1 MSLIIYLDK
10 KSFSFG
16 GKIMTKYNPFDNFV
30 AVMDKAAGVMGISEE
45 DYLTFKYP
53 ERELKVALPVRMDD
67 GSLKVFEGFRIQH
80 STLRGPAKG
89 GVRYHQNVN
98 VDEVR
103 ALSAWM
109 TFKCAVAAIPY
120 GGGKGGIVCRPREM
134 SKGELERLTRTYID
148 KISAII
154 SPYTDIPAPD
164 VGTNAQTMDWMV
176 DEYSKLKGE
185 SVYGIVTGKSIEIG
199 GSKGRNEATGRGVC
213 FVTLEMMK
221 KYNMKPEDCKIVIQ
235 GMGNVGSISAKLLAE
250 EGAKIVAVS
259 DVSGA
264 IYNENGLDIAGIYKY
279 LDSGKNLLD
288 GYTGDCKRITN
299 AELLEL
305 PCDILIPAALEN
317 QITAEN
323 ADRIKAKIVIE
334 AANGPTSVE
343 ADEILNKKGV
353 KVIPDIL
360 SNSGG
365 VIVSYFEWVQNLQ
378 NFYWEEDDVNAKLK
392 RQIVGAFNDV
402 FDAREKYD
410 CTFRVAA
417 YIVAL
422 NRLVTAKKLRG

>member
-1 MSLIIYLDK
+1 
-10 KSFSFG
+10 
-16 GKIMTKYNPFDNFV
+16 MTKYNPFDNFV
-30 AVMDKAAGVMGISEE
+30 AVMDKAAGVMSISEE

-154 SPYTDIPAPD
+154 SPNTDIPAPD

-250 EGAKIVAVS
+250 EGAKIIAVS
-259 DVSGA
+259 DVSCA

-353 KVIPDIL
+353 KVLPDIL

>member
-1 MSLIIYLDK
+1 
-10 KSFSFG
+10 
-16 GKIMTKYNPFDNFV
+16 MTKYNPFDNFV

-120 GGGKGGIVCRPREM
+120 GGGKGGIVCRPREV
-134 SKGELERLTRTYID
+134 SKGELERLTRTYMD
-148 KISAII
+148 KISATI
-154 SPYTDIPAPD
+154 SPNTDIPAPD

-235 GMGNVGSISAKLLAE
+235 GMGNVGSISAKLLEE
-250 EGAKIVAVS
+250 EGAKIIAVS
-259 DVSGA
+259 DVSCA
-264 IYNENGLDIAGIYKY
+264 IYNENGLDISGIYKY

-353 KVIPDIL
+353 KVLPDIL

>member
-1 MSLIIYLDK
+1 MA
-10 KSFSFG
+10 
-16 GKIMTKYNPFDNFV
+16 KYNPFDNFV

-154 SPYTDIPAPD
+154 SPNTDIPAPD

-235 GMGNVGSISAKLLAE
+235 GMGNVGSISAKLLAQ

-259 DVSGA
+259 DVSCA

-353 KVIPDIL
+353 KVLPDIL

>member
-1 MSLIIYLDK
+1 
-10 KSFSFG
+10 
-16 GKIMTKYNPFDNFV
+16 MTKYNPFDNFV
-30 AVMDKAAGVMGISEE
+30 AVMDKAAGVMGIIEE

-154 SPYTDIPAPD
+154 SPNTDIPAPD

-250 EGAKIVAVS
+250 EGAKIIAVS
-259 DVSGA
+259 DVSCA

-353 KVIPDIL
+353 KVLPDIL

>member
-1 MSLIIYLDK
+1 
-10 KSFSFG
+10 
-16 GKIMTKYNPFDNFV
+16 MTKYNPFDNFV

-154 SPYTDIPAPD
+154 SPNTDIPAPD

-250 EGAKIVAVS
+250 EGAKIIAVS
-259 DVSGA
+259 DVSCA

-353 KVIPDIL
+353 KVLPDII

>member
-1 MSLIIYLDK
+1 
-10 KSFSFG
+10 
-16 GKIMTKYNPFDNFV
+16 MTKYNPFDNFV
-30 AVMDKAAGVMGISEE
+30 AVMDKAAGVMGIREE

-154 SPYTDIPAPD
+154 SPNTDIPAPD

-250 EGAKIVAVS
+250 EGAKIIAVS
-259 DVSGA
+259 DVSCA

-317 QITAEN
+317 QITSEN

-353 KVIPDIL
+353 KVLPDIL

-402 FDAREKYD
+402 YDAREKYD

>member
-1 MSLIIYLDK
+1 MA
-10 KSFSFG
+10 
-16 GKIMTKYNPFDNFV
+16 KYNPFDNFV

-154 SPYTDIPAPD
+154 SPNTDIPAPD

-221 KYNMKPEDCKIVIQ
+221 KYNMKPADCKIVIQ
-235 GMGNVGSISAKLLAE
+235 GMGNVGSISAKLLEE
-250 EGAKIVAVS
+250 EGAKIIAVS
-259 DVSGA
+259 DVSCA

-353 KVIPDIL
+353 KVLPDIL

>member
-1 MSLIIYLDK
+1 
-10 KSFSFG
+10 
-16 GKIMTKYNPFDNFV
+16 MTKYNPFDNFV

-154 SPYTDIPAPD
+154 SPNTDIPAPD

-235 GMGNVGSISAKLLAE
+235 GMGNVGSISAKLLDE
-250 EGAKIVAVS
+250 EGAKIIAVS
-259 DVSGA
+259 DVSCA
-264 IYNENGLDIAGIYKY
+264 IYNENGLDIAEIYKY

-353 KVIPDIL
+353 KVLPDIL

-402 FDAREKYD
+402 YDAREKYD

>member
-1 MSLIIYLDK
+1 
-10 KSFSFG
+10 
-16 GKIMTKYNPFDNFV
+16 MTKYNPFDNFV

-154 SPYTDIPAPD
+154 SPNTDIPAPD

-235 GMGNVGSISAKLLAE
+235 GMGNVGSISAKLLDE
-250 EGAKIVAVS
+250 EGAKIIAVS
-259 DVSGA
+259 DVSCA

-288 GYTGDCKRITN
+288 GYAGDCKRITN

-353 KVIPDIL
+353 KVLPDIL

>member
-1 MSLIIYLDK
+1 MA
-10 KSFSFG
+10 
-16 GKIMTKYNPFDNFV
+16 KYNPFDNFV

-98 VDEVR
+98 IDEVR

-154 SPYTDIPAPD
+154 SPNTDIPAPD

-250 EGAKIVAVS
+250 EGAKIIAVS
-259 DVSGA
+259 DVSCA

-353 KVIPDIL
+353 KVLPDIL

>member
-1 MSLIIYLDK
+1 
-10 KSFSFG
+10 
-16 GKIMTKYNPFDNFV
+16 MTKYNPFDNFV

-154 SPYTDIPAPD
+154 SPNTDIPAPD

-235 GMGNVGSISAKLLAE
+235 GMGNVGSISAKLLEE
-250 EGAKIVAVS
+250 EGAKIIAVS
-259 DVSGA
+259 DVSCA
-264 IYNENGLDIAGIYKY
+264 IYNENGLDISGIYKY

-353 KVIPDIL
+353 KVLPDIL

>member
-1 MSLIIYLDK
+1 MA
-10 KSFSFG
+10 
-16 GKIMTKYNPFDNFV
+16 KYNPFDNFV

-154 SPYTDIPAPD
+154 SPNTDIPAPD
-164 VGTNAQTMDWMV
+164 VGTNAQTMDWIV

-250 EGAKIVAVS
+250 EGAKIIAVS
-259 DVSGA
+259 DVSCA

-353 KVIPDIL
+353 KVLPDIL

>member
-1 MSLIIYLDK
+1 
-10 KSFSFG
+10 
-16 GKIMTKYNPFDNFV
+16 MTKYNPFDNFV

-53 ERELKVALPVRMDD
+53 ERELKVTLPVRMDD

-154 SPYTDIPAPD
+154 SPNTDIPAPD

-235 GMGNVGSISAKLLAE
+235 GMGNVGSISAKLLDE
-250 EGAKIVAVS
+250 EGAKIIAVS
-259 DVSGA
+259 DVSCA

-353 KVIPDIL
+353 KVLPDIL

>member
-1 MSLIIYLDK
+1 
-10 KSFSFG
+10 
-16 GKIMTKYNPFDNFV
+16 MTKYNPFDNFV
-30 AVMDKAAGVMGISEE
+30 AVMDKAAGVMGINEE

-154 SPYTDIPAPD
+154 SPNTDIPAPD

-235 GMGNVGSISAKLLAE
+235 GMGNVGSISAKLLAQ
-250 EGAKIVAVS
+250 EGAKIIAVS
-259 DVSGA
+259 DVSCA

-353 KVIPDIL
+353 KVLPDIL

>member
-1 MSLIIYLDK
+1 MA
-10 KSFSFG
+10 
-16 GKIMTKYNPFDNFV
+16 KYNPFDNFV

-154 SPYTDIPAPD
+154 SPNTDIPAPD

-250 EGAKIVAVS
+250 EGAKIIAVS
-259 DVSGA
+259 DVSCA

-343 ADEILNKKGV
+343 ADEILNTKGV
-353 KVIPDIL
+353 KVLPDIL

>member
-1 MSLIIYLDK
+1 
-10 KSFSFG
+10 
-16 GKIMTKYNPFDNFV
+16 MTKYNPFDNFV

-67 GSLKVFEGFRIQH
+67 GSLRVFEGFRIQH

-154 SPYTDIPAPD
+154 SPNTDIPAPD

-250 EGAKIVAVS
+250 EGAKIIAVS
-259 DVSGA
+259 DVSCA

-353 KVIPDIL
+353 KVLPDIL

>member
-1 MSLIIYLDK
+1 
-10 KSFSFG
+10 
-16 GKIMTKYNPFDNFV
+16 MTKYNPFDNFV

-154 SPYTDIPAPD
+154 SPNTDIPAPD

-250 EGAKIVAVS
+250 EGAKIIAVS
-259 DVSGA
+259 DVSCA

-353 KVIPDIL
+353 KVLPDIL

-378 NFYWEEDDVNAKLK
+378 NFYWEEDDVTQNSNAKSS
-392 RQIVGAFNDV
+392 
-402 FDAREKYD
+402 ARSTTCSTPVKN
-410 CTFRVAA
+410 TTVLSA
-417 YIVAL
+417 
-422 NRLVTAKKLRG
+422 

>member
-1 MSLIIYLDK
+1 
-10 KSFSFG
+10 
-16 GKIMTKYNPFDNFV
+16 MTKYNPFDNFV

-154 SPYTDIPAPD
+154 SPNTDIPAPD

-235 GMGNVGSISAKLLAE
+235 GMGNVGSISAKLLEE
-250 EGAKIVAVS
+250 EGAKIIAVS
-259 DVSGA
+259 DVSCA

-353 KVIPDIL
+353 KVLPDIL

>member
-1 MSLIIYLDK
+1 
-10 KSFSFG
+10 
-16 GKIMTKYNPFDNFV
+16 MTKYNPFDNFV

-67 GSLKVFEGFRIQH
+67 GSLKIFEGFRIQH

-154 SPYTDIPAPD
+154 SPNTDIPAPD

-235 GMGNVGSISAKLLAE
+235 GMGNVGSISAKLLAQ
-250 EGAKIVAVS
+250 EGAKIIAVS
-259 DVSGA
+259 DVSCA

-353 KVIPDIL
+353 KVLPDIL

>member
-1 MSLIIYLDK
+1 
-10 KSFSFG
+10 
-16 GKIMTKYNPFDNFV
+16 MTKYNPFDNFV

-154 SPYTDIPAPD
+154 SPNTDIPAPD

-235 GMGNVGSISAKLLAE
+235 GMGNVGSISAKLLAQ

-259 DVSGA
+259 DVSCA

-353 KVIPDIL
+353 KVLPDIL

>member
-1 MSLIIYLDK
+1 
-10 KSFSFG
+10 
-16 GKIMTKYNPFDNFV
+16 MTKYNPFDNFV

-154 SPYTDIPAPD
+154 SPNTDIPAPD

-250 EGAKIVAVS
+250 EGAKIIAVS
-259 DVSGA
+259 DVSCA

-305 PCDILIPAALEN
+305 PCDIIIPAALEN

-353 KVIPDIL
+353 KVLPDIL

>member
-1 MSLIIYLDK
+1 
-10 KSFSFG
+10 
-16 GKIMTKYNPFDNFV
+16 MTKYNPFDNFV

-53 ERELKVALPVRMDD
+53 ERELKVAIPVRMDD

-154 SPYTDIPAPD
+154 SPNTDIPAPD

-250 EGAKIVAVS
+250 EGAKIIAVS
-259 DVSGA
+259 DVSCA

-353 KVIPDIL
+353 KVLPDIL

>member
-1 MSLIIYLDK
+1 M

-250 EGAKIVAVS
+250 EGAKIIAVS
-259 DVSGA
+259 DVSCA

-353 KVIPDIL
+353 KVLPDIL

>member
-1 MSLIIYLDK
+1 
-10 KSFSFG
+10 
-16 GKIMTKYNPFDNFV
+16 MTKYNPFDNFV

-154 SPYTDIPAPD
+154 SPNTDIPAPD

-235 GMGNVGSISAKLLAE
+235 GMGNVGSISANLLDE
-250 EGAKIVAVS
+250 EGAKIIAVS
-259 DVSGA
+259 DVSCA

-353 KVIPDIL
+353 KVLPDIL

>member
-1 MSLIIYLDK
+1 
-10 KSFSFG
+10 
-16 GKIMTKYNPFDNFV
+16 MTKYNPFDNFV

-134 SKGELERLTRTYID
+134 SKGELERITRTYID

-250 EGAKIVAVS
+250 EGAKIIAVS
-259 DVSGA
+259 DVSCA

-353 KVIPDIL
+353 KVLPDIL

>member
-1 MSLIIYLDK
+1 
-10 KSFSFG
+10 
-16 GKIMTKYNPFDNFV
+16 MTKYNPFDNFV

-53 ERELKVALPVRMDD
+53 ERELKVAIPVRMDD

-89 GVRYHQNVN
+89 GVRYHQSVN

-120 GGGKGGIVCRPREM
+120 GGGKGGIICRPREM

-154 SPYTDIPAPD
+154 SPNTDIPAPD

-235 GMGNVGSISAKLLAE
+235 GMGNVGSISAKLLDE
-250 EGAKIVAVS
+250 EGAKIIAVS
-259 DVSGA
+259 DVSCA
-264 IYNENGLDIAGIYKY
+264 IYNENGLDISGIYKY

-353 KVIPDIL
+353 KVLPDIL

>member
-1 MSLIIYLDK
+1 
-10 KSFSFG
+10 
-16 GKIMTKYNPFDNFV
+16 MTKYNPFDNFV

-154 SPYTDIPAPD
+154 SPNTDIPAPD

-221 KYNMKPEDCKIVIQ
+221 KYNMLPEDCKIVIQ

-250 EGAKIVAVS
+250 EGAKIIAVS
-259 DVSGA
+259 DVSCA

-353 KVIPDIL
+353 KVLPDIL
-360 SNSGG
+360 SYSGG

>member
-1 MSLIIYLDK
+1 
-10 KSFSFG
+10 
-16 GKIMTKYNPFDNFV
+16 MTKYNPFDNFV
-30 AVMDKAAGVMGISEE
+30 AVMDKAVGVMGISEE

-154 SPYTDIPAPD
+154 SPNTDIPAPD

-235 GMGNVGSISAKLLAE
+235 GMGNVGSISAKLLAQ
-250 EGAKIVAVS
+250 EGAKIIAVS
-259 DVSGA
+259 DVSCA

-353 KVIPDIL
+353 KVLPDIL

>member
-1 MSLIIYLDK
+1 MA
-10 KSFSFG
+10 
-16 GKIMTKYNPFDNFV
+16 KYNPFDNFV

-154 SPYTDIPAPD
+154 SPNTDIPAPD

-250 EGAKIVAVS
+250 EGAKIIAVS
-259 DVSGA
+259 DVSCA

-353 KVIPDIL
+353 KVLPDIL

>member
-1 MSLIIYLDK
+1 
-10 KSFSFG
+10 
-16 GKIMTKYNPFDNFV
+16 MTKYNPFDNFV

-250 EGAKIVAVS
+250 EGAKIIAVS
-259 DVSGA
+259 DVSCA

-305 PCDILIPAALEN
+305 HCDILIPAALEN

-353 KVIPDIL
+353 KVLPDIL

>member
-1 MSLIIYLDK
+1 MA
-10 KSFSFG
+10 
-16 GKIMTKYNPFDNFV
+16 KYNPFDNFV

-154 SPYTDIPAPD
+154 SPNTDIPAPD

-259 DVSGA
+259 DVSCA

-353 KVIPDIL
+353 KVLPDIL

-365 VIVSYFEWVQNLQ
+365 FIVSYFEWVQNLQ
-378 NFYWEEDDVNAKLK
+378 NFYWEEVDVNAKLK

>member
-1 MSLIIYLDK
+1 
-10 KSFSFG
+10 
-16 GKIMTKYNPFDNFV
+16 MTKYNPFDNFV

-154 SPYTDIPAPD
+154 SPNTDIPAPD

-250 EGAKIVAVS
+250 EGAKIIAVS
-259 DVSGA
+259 DVSCA

-353 KVIPDIL
+353 KVLPDIL

-378 NFYWEEDDVNAKLK
+378 NFYWEEDDINAKLK

>member
-1 MSLIIYLDK
+1 
-10 KSFSFG
+10 
-16 GKIMTKYNPFDNFV
+16 MTKYNPFDNFV
-30 AVMDKAAGVMGISEE
+30 AVMDKAAGVMGINEE

-154 SPYTDIPAPD
+154 SPNTDIPAPD

-250 EGAKIVAVS
+250 EGAKIIAVS
-259 DVSGA
+259 DVSCA
-264 IYNENGLDIAGIYKY
+264 IYNENGLDIAGVYKY

-353 KVIPDIL
+353 KVLPDIL

>member
-1 MSLIIYLDK
+1 MA
-10 KSFSFG
+10 
-16 GKIMTKYNPFDNFV
+16 KYNPFDNFV
-30 AVMDKAAGVMGISEE
+30 AVMDKAAGVMGINEE

-154 SPYTDIPAPD
+154 SPNTDIPAPD

-250 EGAKIVAVS
+250 EGAKIIAVS
-259 DVSGA
+259 DVSCA

-353 KVIPDIL
+353 KVLPDIL

>member
-1 MSLIIYLDK
+1 MA
-10 KSFSFG
+10 
-16 GKIMTKYNPFDNFV
+16 KYNPFDNFV

-154 SPYTDIPAPD
+154 SPNTDIPAPD

-176 DEYSKLKGE
+176 DESSKLKGE

-250 EGAKIVAVS
+250 EGAKIIAVS
-259 DVSGA
+259 DVSCA

-353 KVIPDIL
+353 KVLPDIL

>member
-1 MSLIIYLDK
+1 
-10 KSFSFG
+10 
-16 GKIMTKYNPFDNFV
+16 MTKYNPFDNFI

-154 SPYTDIPAPD
+154 SPNTDIPAPD

-259 DVSGA
+259 DVSCA

-353 KVIPDIL
+353 KVLPDIL

>member
-1 MSLIIYLDK
+1 
-10 KSFSFG
+10 
-16 GKIMTKYNPFDNFV
+16 MTKYNPFDNFV
-30 AVMDKAAGVMGISEE
+30 AVMDKAAGVMGINEE

-154 SPYTDIPAPD
+154 SPNTDIPAPD

-235 GMGNVGSISAKLLAE
+235 GMGNVGSISAKLLDE
-250 EGAKIVAVS
+250 EGAKIIAVS
-259 DVSGA
+259 DVSCA

-288 GYTGDCKRITN
+288 GYTGDCKKITN

-353 KVIPDIL
+353 KVLPDIL

>member
-1 MSLIIYLDK
+1 
-10 KSFSFG
+10 
-16 GKIMTKYNPFDNFV
+16 MTKYNPFDNFV

-148 KISAII
+148 KIAAII
-154 SPYTDIPAPD
+154 SPNTDIPAPD

-250 EGAKIVAVS
+250 EGAKIIAVS
-259 DVSGA
+259 DVSCA

-353 KVIPDIL
+353 KVLPDIL

>member
-1 MSLIIYLDK
+1 
-10 KSFSFG
+10 
-16 GKIMTKYNPFDNFV
+16 MTKYNPFDNFV

-154 SPYTDIPAPD
+154 SPNTDIPAPD

-221 KYNMKPEDCKIVIQ
+221 KNNMKPEDCKIVIQ

-250 EGAKIVAVS
+250 EGAKIIAVS
-259 DVSGA
+259 DVSCA

-353 KVIPDIL
+353 KVLPDIL

>member
-1 MSLIIYLDK
+1 
-10 KSFSFG
+10 
-16 GKIMTKYNPFDNFV
+16 MTKYNPFDNFV

-154 SPYTDIPAPD
+154 SPNTDIPAPD

-250 EGAKIVAVS
+250 EGAKIIAVS
-259 DVSGA
+259 DVSCA
-264 IYNENGLDIAGIYKY
+264 IYNENGLDIDGIYKY

-288 GYTGDCKRITN
+288 GYTGDCKKITN

-353 KVIPDIL
+353 KVLPDIL